1 MPSRLQVGVGLLP
14 RDGLRPKATLK
25 EPFPMSADFKPKS
38 EALRVLQERGYIH
51 QVTDA
56 EALDAAFNAGVV
68 TAYVGYDCTADSL
81 HIGHLIS
88 IMMLRWLQKAGHK
101 PIALMGG
108 GTTKVGDPT
117 DKDQQRPLLTDAVI
131 NANLA
136 SIKGAFQKFLTFGD
150 GPTDAVMVN
159 NADWLEQLG
168 YVEFLRE
175 FGVHFTINRMLTFDS
190 VKLRLEREQPLSFLE
205 FNYMLMQATDFL
217 ELHRRLGCTLQMGGS
232 DQWGNI
238 VNGVELVRRMD
249 QAQAFG
255 LTTPLLTTSSGEKMG
270 KTVGGAVWL
279 NADRLSPYDYWQM
292 WRNTED
298 ADVGRFLKL
307 FTELPLD
314 EIARLA
320 ALQGAEI
327 NEAKKLLANEAT
339 TLLHGRAAADAAAD
353 AAKAA
358 AEGRLSQDMPT
369 FPIDRSGHPEWQY
382 GRTPAAILVASK
394 LVPSMSEARRK
405 ISEGAVR
412 INDAVIT
419 PEIKSIAWTDLDPEY
434 GAFKVQLG
442 KNRSKIVL
450 VKPE

>member
-1 MPSRLQVGVGLLP
+1 MPAEAP
-14 RDGLRPKATLK
+14 
-25 EPFPMSADFKPKS
+25 FKPKS
-38 EALRVLQERGYIH
+38 DFLRVMQERGYLH
-51 QVTDA
+51 QITDA
-56 EALDAAFNAGVV
+56 EALDVALRERVV

-88 IMMLRWLQKAGHK
+88 IMMLRWFQRTGHR
-101 PIALMGG
+101 PITLMGG

-136 SIKGAFQKFLTFGD
+136 SIKGTFEKFLTFGNK
-150 GPTDAVMVN
+150 PTDAVMVN
-159 NADWLEQLG
+159 NADWLEKLG

-175 FGVHFTINRMLTFDS
+175 FGVHFTVNRMLAFDS
-190 VKLRLEREQPLSFLE
+190 VKLRLEREQPMSFLE
-205 FNYMLMQATDFL
+205 FNYMLMQATDYR
-217 ELHRRLGCTLQMGGS
+217 ELGQRFGCTLQMGGS

-238 VNGVELVRRMD
+238 INGVELNRRMD
-249 QAQAFG
+249 GRQVFG
-255 LTTPLLTTSSGEKMG
+255 LTTPLLATASGEKMG

-314 EIARLA
+314 EVAKLA
-320 ALQGAEI
+320 ALGGSEI
-327 NEAKKLLANEAT
+327 NEAKKVLANAAT
-339 TLLHGRAAADAAAD
+339 TLLHGASAAEAAAA

-358 AEGRLSQDMPT
+358 AEGGLSADLPT
-369 FPIDRSGHPEWQY
+369 FILPRREGDIEFNY
-382 GRTPAAILVASK
+382 GRTPAAILKYSG
-394 LVPSMSEARRK
+394 LVRSMKEARQK
-405 ISEGAVR
+405 ISERAVR
-412 INDAVIT
+412 INDKLIDAASADVAIPYT
-419 PEIKSIAWTDLDPEY
+419 EVDSEY

-442 KNRSKIVL
+442 KNLSKIVL
-450 VKPE
+450 VVPENT